1 MSASQQM
8 YEELRQQLE
17 SRKLLPG
24 MQLPSENELC
34 ARYAI
39 SRPTVRRV
47 LGRLCDLG
55 LLVKRPGI
63 GTFVGGGDG
72 EGGQAHPSEFH
83 LGLDCLV
90 SAGIYQFYYGE
101 ILKGI
106 WQSPDG
112 ANCMFSPLPS
122 ENLSETDIG
131 KRVDALLLL
140 KNHKLSSQSRSRLCA
155 RRPVLLFNQCDT
167 APEPAYLTV
176 DHRRESEQAVAQ
188 LLQQGCDTI
197 VLAGDVPEDSP
208 YVSLFLRVRGWED
221 AYRHAGLP
229 VPAHLRLP
237 MDALVYHADKVAAF
251 LKDARFSGVFFVD
264 AMAMVRFY
272 HIYLQCRGARM
283 DSLDLLCFDDLD
295 LIPLFDGLKCRFLR
309 MPLRQMGAMA
319 IEYLRR
325 KRADPDFPVLRRF
338 IPCSM
343 ITRQSAT
350 DFQ

>member
-1 MSASQQM
+1 MTASQQM
-8 YEELRQQLE
+8 YEELRRQLDT
-17 SRKLLPG
+17 RKLLPG
-24 MQLPSENELC
+24 MQLPSESEFC
-34 ARYAI
+34 AQYAI

-47 LGRLCDLG
+47 LGRLCDMG

-63 GTFVGGGDG
+63 GTFVSGGDG
-72 EGGQAHPSEFH
+72 ESGQARPSEFH
-83 LGLDCLV
+83 IGLDCLV

-122 ENLSETDIG
+122 ENLSEPDIG
-131 KRVDALLLL
+131 ERVDALLLL
-140 KNHKLSSQSRSRLCA
+140 KNHKLPSLVRSRLCA

-176 DHRRESEQAVAQ
+176 DHRREAEQAVAQ
-188 LLQQGCDTI
+188 LLNQGCDSI
-197 VLAGDVPEDSP
+197 VLAGDLPDDSP
-208 YVSLFLRVRGWED
+208 FIPLMQRGRGWED

-229 VPAHLRLP
+229 VPEHLRLP
-237 MDALVYHADKVAAF
+237 MDALMKHTDEVVAF
-251 LKDARFSGVFFVD
+251 LQNARFSGVFFVD
-264 AMAMVRFY
+264 AMAMVQFY
-272 HIYLQCRGARM
+272 HIYLLCRRARM
-283 DSLDLLCFDDLD
+283 DSLSLVCFDDLD
-295 LIPLFDGLKCRFLR
+295 LIPLFDGLKCSFLR

-338 IPCSM
+338 LPCSM
-343 ITRQSAT
+343 ITRPSS
-350 DFQ
+350 FE